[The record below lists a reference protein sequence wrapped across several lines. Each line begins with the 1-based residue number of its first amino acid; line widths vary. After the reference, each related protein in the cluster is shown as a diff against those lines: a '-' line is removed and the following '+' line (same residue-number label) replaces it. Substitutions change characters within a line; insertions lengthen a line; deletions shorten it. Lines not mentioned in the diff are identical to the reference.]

1 MAFQV
6 ADKRRYLSVCMSII
20 NIIICFGLCDKSY
33 PHLIISTIN
42 IWSEAA
48 NKWRQFIT
56 RRLLQV
62 NCEHNARKA
71 FINHLGYFLYQ
82 ELVFLTLRHR

>member
-1 MAFQV
+1 
-6 ADKRRYLSVCMSII
+6 MSII
-20 NIIICFGLCDKSY
+20 NIIICFGFCENNC
-33 PHLIISTIN
+33 PQLIISTIN
-42 IWSEAA
+42 IWPKAA

-56 RRLLQV
+56 WRVLQV